1 MRLRRACLKRLVMAH
16 VEAQILA
23 TDQRM
28 RAAFEVAHHA
38 RLVNE
43 VWLAINTRW
52 MVHKILFCPIKSRIL
67 WLYRYDSLK
76 IISARPERIKT
87 QGVSG

>member
-43 VWLAINTRW
+43 V
-52 MVHKILFCPIKSRIL
+52 
-67 WLYRYDSLK
+67 
-76 IISARPERIKT
+76 
-87 QGVSG
+87 